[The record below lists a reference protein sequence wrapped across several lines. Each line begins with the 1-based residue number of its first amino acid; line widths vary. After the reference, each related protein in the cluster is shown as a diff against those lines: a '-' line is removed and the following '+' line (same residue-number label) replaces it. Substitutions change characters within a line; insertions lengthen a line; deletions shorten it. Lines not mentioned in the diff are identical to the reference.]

1 MMNRMIKIGI
11 ATMMA
16 ALLLIGCG
24 KNGAQGEGAGDV
36 QPQADTAGYVQV
48 TLNELTMMYDPA
60 VWSPTDVNGT
70 ENMLRFDASD
80 NGVLGISRAVE
91 GMYQHPLD
99 MIAMAKQIYSGYEG
113 FATLSEPVE
122 VETADGSWY
131 EWSYQYMQDGAMVK
145 SLQRVYGKNYYAY
158 SLSYV
163 SDETG
168 YDVHLQSAKDAMN
181 TVEVKAPDNTRAEEK
196 AKEFLVGEWDMG
208 DSGYLVLEKNGTYTW
223 FMDNSKDKNNMHTG
237 TYGCDVQNTSLGFV
251 EGEGVYLVLFPE
263 KLMVEGQANMTGSVK
278 YDYGIMLKQETEG
291 VYQML
296 NVNSFTIYELV
307 KQK

>member
-1 MMNRMIKIGI
+1 MMNKTFKIGI

-16 ALLLIGCG
+16 ALLLAGCG
-24 KNGAQGEGAGDV
+24 KNGAQGEGVGEV
-36 QPQADTAGYVQV
+36 QAQVDTTGYAQA
-48 TLNELTMMYDPA
+48 TLNELTMMYDSA

-113 FATLSEPVE
+113 FEVLAEPTFITVNGN
-122 VETADGSWY
+122 DWY
-131 EWSYQYMQDGAMVK
+131 EWSYAYVQDGVK
-145 SLQRVYGKNYYAY
+145 HVNLQRVYGKNYYAF

-163 SDETG
+163 SDEAG
-168 YDVHLQSAKDAMN
+168 YFVNLQSAKDAMD
-181 TVEVKAPDNTRAEEK
+181 TVELQVPDNKAGEEK
-196 AKEFLVGEWDMG
+196 AKEFLVGEWDLG
-208 DSGYLVLEKNGTYTW
+208 SNGYLVLNQDGTYTW
-223 FMDNSKDKNNMHTG
+223 YMSNDKDKANMHTG

-251 EGEGVYLVLFPE
+251 EGEGVYLVLFPTM
-263 KLMVEGQANMTGSVK
+263 LMVEGQENMTGSVK

>member
-1 MMNRMIKIGI
+1 MNKMIK
-11 ATMMA
+11 TMIVLFA
-16 ALLLIGCG
+16 AAMMLTGCG
-24 KNGAQGEGAGDV
+24 KGEGEV
-36 QPQADTAGYVQV
+36 QIDTSNYAQA

-91 GMYQHPLD
+91 GIYQHPLD
-99 MIAMAKQIYSGYEG
+99 MIVMAQQIYSGYEG
-113 FATLSEPVE
+113 FRTLSDPVE
-122 VETADGSWY
+122 VKCDDKNWY
-131 EWSYQYMQDGAMVK
+131 EWSYQYMQEGEMVTC
-145 SLQRVYGKNYYAY
+145 LQRVYGQNYYAY

-163 SDETG
+163 SNDVG
-168 YDVHLQSAKDAMN
+168 YDIHLQSAKDAMS
-181 TVEVKAPDNTRAEEK
+181 TVKVDVPDNTQAEEK

-208 DSGYLVLEKNGTYTW
+208 KDGYLVLEKNGTYTW
-223 FMDNSKDKNNMHTG
+223 YMDASKDKNNMHTG

-251 EGEGVYLVLFPE
+251 EGEGIYLVLFPQ
-263 KLMVEGQANMTGSVK
+263 KLMVEGTEGMTGSVK

-296 NVNSFTIYELV
+296 NVNSFMIYELIR
-307 KQK
+307 Q

>member
-1 MMNRMIKIGI
+1 
-11 ATMMA
+11 MA
-16 ALLLIGCG
+16 AVMLTGCG
-24 KNGAQGEGAGDV
+24 ESEKQGEAANDV
-36 QPQADTAGYVQV
+36 QTRVNTENYEQA

-113 FATLSEPVE
+113 FEALSEPVE
-122 VETADGSWY
+122 VQVNDISWY
-131 EWSYQYMQDGAMVK
+131 EWSYQYMQEGEMVK
-145 SLQRVYGKNYYAY
+145 TLQRVYGKNYYAY

-163 SDETG
+163 SNEAG
-168 YDVHLQSAKDAMN
+168 YDINLQSAKDAMS
-181 TVEVKAPDNTRAEEK
+181 TVEVVVPDNTQAEEK

-208 DSGYLVLEKNGTYTW
+208 SSGYLVLEKDGTYTW
-223 FMDNSKDKNNMHTG
+223 YMNSTKDEANMHTG

-263 KLMVEGQANMTGSVK
+263 KLMVEGQENKTGSVK
-278 YDYGIMLKQETEG
+278 YDYGIMLNQET
-291 VYQML
+291 
-296 NVNSFTIYELV
+296 
-307 KQK
+307 